1 MACRRPVEED
11 PMIRARAVTVGAV
24 LVALVAAGCGS
35 GAGSQAAASAS
46 KRPVPETFTGPLDAF
61 YRVPAHLRRG
71 APGQLIRVQ
80 DLGVAAGAHTYRVM
94 YHSRDVRHHDRAVTG
109 IVTVPTGPA
118 PERGWPVVSWAHGTT
133 GLASPCAPSR
143 SGTPAPAFGVRAVA
157 VATDY
162 IGLGPIGERHP
173 YLSGPDEA
181 HSVIDAVRAA
191 RALPGSH
198 AGTRWLAIGH
208 SQGGHSALFTNQL
221 AASYA
226 PELHLL
232 GTVSL
237 APAAELA
244 RTFGP
249 ADQIVPRIV
258 GVMALYGLAA
268 DHPQI
273 KPRDYVGAEVA
284 ARDSVIETGCLDQIT
299 AAFVPIP
306 ADTFYKVF
314 PLDKEPARSVILA
327 NDPGHV
333 RGPSPLLVVEGTADT
348 FVVPARVDALMQDL
362 CKVGQV
368 TQRLDLPGAD
378 HGTEVATATPQITK
392 WFTDRLA
399 STPPVNDCT
408 K

>member
-1 MACRRPVEED
+1 MP
-11 PMIRARAVTVGAV
+11 RARVATVVAV
-24 LVALVAAGCGS
+24 LAIVTAACSGGGSARAES
-35 GAGSQAAASAS
+35 GAKQP
-46 KRPVPETFTGPLDAF
+46 RPETFTGPLDAF
-61 YRVPAHLRRG
+61 YRVPKPLPRG
-71 APGQLIRVQ
+71 LPGQLIRVE
-80 DLGVAAGAHTYRVM
+80 DLGVRSGARTYRVM
-94 YHSRDVRHHDRAVTG
+94 YHSLDVRHHDRAVTG
-109 IVTVPTGPA
+109 VVTVPTGPA
-118 PERGWPVVSWAHGTT
+118 PAGGWPVVSWAHGTT

-143 SGTPAPAFGVRAVA
+143 SGTPAPAFGVRGVA

-162 IGLGPIGERHP
+162 IGLGPTGERHP

-208 SQGGHSALFTNQL
+208 SQGGHAALFTNQL

-244 RTFGP
+244 GTFGP

-268 DHPQI
+268 DHPQV
-273 KPRDYVGAEVA
+273 KPRDYVSSEVA
-284 ARDSVIETGCLDQIT
+284 ARDAVIDTGCLDRIT

-306 ADTFYKVF
+306 ADSFYRVF

-333 RGPSPLLVVEGTADT
+333 ASPSPLLLVSGTADT
-348 FVVPARVDALMQDL
+348 YVVEARVDTLMQRL
-362 CKVGQV
+362 CSVGQV
-368 TQRLDLPGAD
+368 TQRLDLPGAN
-378 HGTEVATATPQITK
+378 HGTEVATATPQITQ
-392 WFTDRLA
+392 WFDQRLSGA
-399 STPPVNDCT
+399 PSVNSC
-408 K
+408 KH

>member
-1 MACRRPVEED
+1 MT
-11 PMIRARAVTVGAV
+11 RARAVTVGAA
-24 LVALVAAGCGS
+24 LLALVAAGCSTG
-35 GAGSQAAASAS
+35 GGTRAAANAS
-46 KRPVPETFTGPLDAF
+46 KQPAPERFAGPLDAF
-61 YRVPAHLRRG
+61 YRVPDPLPRG

-80 DLGVAAGAHTYRVM
+80 DLGVRADAHTYRVM

-109 IVTVPTGPA
+109 IVTVPTGLAPA
-118 PERGWPVVSWAHGTT
+118 GGWPVVSWAHGTT
-133 GLASPCAPSR
+133 GLASACAPSR
-143 SGTPAPAFGVRAVA
+143 SGGPAPAFGARAVA

-191 RALPGSH
+191 RALAGSH

-249 ADQIVPRIV
+249 ADQVVPRIV

-273 KPRDYVGAEVA
+273 KPREYVGSEVA
-284 ARDSVIETGCLDQIT
+284 ARDSVIDTGCLDQIT

-333 RGPSPLLVVEGTADT
+333 RSPSPLLVVSGTADT
-348 FVVPARVDALMQDL
+348 FVVEARVDALVQRL
-362 CKVGQV
+362 CSVGQV
-368 TQRLDLPGAD
+368 TQRLDLEGAD
-378 HGTEVATATPQITK
+378 HGTEVATALPDITK
-392 WFTDRLA
+392 WFNDRLA
-399 STPPVNDCT
+399 GAPPTNDCNH
-408 K
+408 

>member
-1 MACRRPVEED
+1 MP
-11 PMIRARAVTVGAV
+11 RARAATVGVV
-24 LVALVAAGCGS
+24 LLALVTAACS
-35 GAGSQAAASAS
+35 GGAARAENAA
-46 KRPVPETFTGPLDAF
+46 KPPPPETFTGPLDAF
-61 YRVPAHLRRG
+61 YRVPNPLPRG
-71 APGQLIRVQ
+71 VPGQLIRVE
-80 DLGVAAGAHTYRVM
+80 DLGVRAGGHTYRVM

-118 PERGWPVVSWAHGTT
+118 PAGGWPVVSWAHGTT

-143 SGTPAPAFGVRAVA
+143 SGTPAPTFGVHAVG

-181 HSVIDAVRAA
+181 HSVIDAVRAV

-249 ADQIVPRIV
+249 ADQVVPRIV
-258 GVMALYGLAA
+258 GVMALYGLAS
-268 DHPQI
+268 DHPQV
-273 KPRDYVGAEVA
+273 KPRDYVGAQVA
-284 ARDSVIETGCLDQIT
+284 ARDSVIDTGCLDQIT
-299 AAFVPIP
+299 AAFVTIP
-306 ADTFYKVF
+306 ADVFYRVY
-314 PLDKEPARSVILA
+314 PLDREPARSVILA

-333 RGPSPLLVVEGTADT
+333 RSRSPLLLVEGTADT
-348 FVVPARVDALMQDL
+348 FVVPARVDALMQRL
-362 CKVGQV
+362 CSVGQV

-378 HGTEVATATPQITK
+378 HGTEVQVAAPAITK
-392 WFTDRLA
+392 WFDERLA
-399 STPPVNDCT
+399 GAPPVNSCKD
-408 K
+408 